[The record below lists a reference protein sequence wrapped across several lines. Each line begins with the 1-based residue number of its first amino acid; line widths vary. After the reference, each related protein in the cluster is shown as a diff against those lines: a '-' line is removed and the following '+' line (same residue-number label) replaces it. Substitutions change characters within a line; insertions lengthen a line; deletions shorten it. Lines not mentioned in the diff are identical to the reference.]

1 MYGGQLIG
9 VVVPAY
15 NEDRFVD
22 DVIQTVPEFVD
33 RVYVV
38 DDCSADN
45 TWATIQS
52 TLDEEDASTEER
64 PTNRPDWGP
73 GMAPIDRIQTGNVAT
88 SSGEDE
94 DGPGFVG
101 GASGESE
108 PPGAVAFQDRIVA
121 IHHADNA
128 GVGGAIKTGY
138 RHALADGIDVTAVM
152 SGDGQME
159 PAILHRVVHP
169 VVAGDA
175 EYAKGDRLRYAKY
188 REQMSGWRTFGNYLL
203 TYLTRIASG
212 YWQVMDPQNGYTAI
226 SSRALEAIDLEA
238 LYDDY
243 GFCNDL
249 LVRLNANGLR
259 ITDIPMRAVY
269 GDESSHIRY
278 SRFVPALSLL
288 LLRSYVRRL
297 THPNLYRETRATVAF
312 QLLGVACVVLGG
324 GLAISSLVPGIG
336 STLSLPT
343 VGVVSLA
350 GVGLFLA
357 GVATDRRRGAGLVT
371 SSDPAESPNES
382 DIDSSVLSSSEDTAD
397 GG

>member
-1 MYGGQLIG
+1 
-9 VVVPAY
+9 
-15 NEDRFVD
+15 
-22 DVIQTVPEFVD
+22 
-33 RVYVV
+33 
-38 DDCSADN
+38 
-45 TWATIQS
+45 
-52 TLDEEDASTEER
+52 
-64 PTNRPDWGP
+64 
-73 GMAPIDRIQTGNVAT
+73 
-88 SSGEDE
+88 
-94 DGPGFVG
+94 
-101 GASGESE
+101 
-108 PPGAVAFQDRIVA
+108 
-121 IHHADNA
+121 
-128 GVGGAIKTGY
+128 
-138 RHALADGIDVTAVM
+138 
-152 SGDGQME
+152 
-159 PAILHRVVHP
+159 
-169 VVAGDA
+169 
-175 EYAKGDRLRYAKY
+175 
-188 REQMSGWRTFGNYLL
+188 MSGWRTFGNYLL

-297 THPNLYRETRATVAF
+297 THRNVYRETRATVAF

-336 STLSLPT
+336 STPLLPT

-382 DIDSSVLSSSEDTAD
+382 DIDSSVLSSSEDTAE